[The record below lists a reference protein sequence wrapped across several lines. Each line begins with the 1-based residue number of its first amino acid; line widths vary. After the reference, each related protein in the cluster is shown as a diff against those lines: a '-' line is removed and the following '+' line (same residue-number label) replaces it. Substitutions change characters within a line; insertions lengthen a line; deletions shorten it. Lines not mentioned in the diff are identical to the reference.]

1 MRFDRALR
9 HIHDLRYLLDG
20 LVFDVEQRNHSA
32 FGRAQRLQRLFHRQV
47 CVDALDRPV
56 GKSLVAEPLIHALRG
71 VLAALVTVELV
82 VSDEIASEVEI
93 SLSLEKYEERPYVVM
108 RVANNGAP
116 FKSGFKID
124 DYITRGRYSASS
136 GRSGL
141 GGYHVYQRVKGHNG
155 FLYLDSN
162 KVWNVIV
169 EVLLPIDNVETDNLV
184 EYEHECI

>member
-1 MRFDRALR
+1 MVLFD
-9 HIHDLRYLLDG
+9 
-20 LVFDVEQRNHSA
+20 
-32 FGRAQRLQRLFHRQV
+32 
-47 CVDALDRPV
+47 
-56 GKSLVAEPLIHALRG
+56 
-71 VLAALVTVELV
+71 AALLKVMLDSILTNVERHGFNKHKN
-82 VSDEIASEVEI
+82 EANQVEI